1 MPFFEDK
8 YMNFCTLASG
18 SNGNSSIL
26 INEHQHILIDA
37 GYSNRALCNFMGGIG
52 IDHNDVSVVLI
63 THEHSDHIKGLPVFL
78 NKHKG
83 CTCFASVS
91 TARAIIEANPELSG
105 RIESFKLGDEMDILG
120 ARIKTIRTPH
130 DTPESTAYFI
140 EKEGKKLLY
149 ATDLGHVPNEINDLT
164 EDLDLFMIEANYD
177 EEKLKFGPYPAFLK
191 ARIKSDHGH
200 LSNDDSAKIVLDAAR
215 RGTKR
220 VLLSHL
226 SQENNTP
233 KIAYDTVHRTLTT
246 AGFIPGVDLDLKVSP
261 RGMCGE
267 VIKL

>member
-1 MPFFEDK
+1 
-8 YMNFCTLASG
+8 MNFCTLASG

-26 INEHQHILIDA
+26 INEDRHILIDA
-37 GYSNRALCNFMGGIG
+37 GYSNRALCNFMSGIG
-52 IDHNDVSVVLI
+52 VSHNDVGAVLI

-78 NKHKG
+78 NKHPDCK
-83 CTCFASVS
+83 CFASVK
-91 TARAIIEANPELSG
+91 TAGAIIQYNPELSG
-105 RIESFKLGDEMDILG
+105 RIESFNIGDELNLFD
-120 ARIKTIRTPH
+120 ARIKTMATPH

-140 EKEGKKLLY
+140 EKKEKKILY
-149 ATDLGHVPNEINDLT
+149 ATDLGYVPEKIEELVD
-164 EDLDLFMIEANYD
+164 ELDLFMIEANYD
-177 EEKLKFGPYPAFLK
+177 KDKLEYGPYPAFLK
-191 ARIKSDHGH
+191 ARIKGERGH
-200 LSNDDSAKIVLDAAR
+200 LSNDDSAKIVLDAVE

-233 KIAYDTVHRTLTT
+233 KIAYNTVHQALT
-246 AGFIPGVDLDLKVSP
+246 AGGFIPGVDVDLKVSP